1 MRSPVFTIP
10 RQHAAVPRL
19 SRTTSMEETQPTGS
33 AKLAGLLDRGLIPD
47 DEFRKLKPEIRLLV
61 RLVYASE

>member
-1 MRSPVFTIP
+1 MFTIL

-19 SRTTSMEETQPTGS
+19 SRTTSMEETQPTGL

-47 DEFRKLKPEIRLLV
+47 DEFRDAKGRDP
-61 RLVYASE
+61 ACW